1 MQLLCRRLH
10 VQTLGPH
17 PKVLLRIVLPAQRR
31 QRVRRVVVLLAPR
44 PNVHLLP
51 KVLDQLLNRVMMVV
65 ATAARR
71 SDPTAPI
78 ARPTALLGRRR
89 RRWRISTVLAQA
101 LNKARIVKSAPA
113 VLVSVHT
120 GRVLVHRMGTV
131 LLEEGTPIAVRQQR
145 RQFVLLIRP
154 RVRKILVV
162 RLVLVDV
169 VEVVWKVLV
178 RRWRGI
184 VVVK

>member
-89 RRWRISTVLAQA
+89 RRWRITTVLAQA

-169 VEVVWKVLV
+169 VEVMWKVLV
-178 RRWRGI
+178 RRRRGI